1 MAPEPGGAD
10 RLSGALGH
18 VFQKAALLEKA
29 LTHRGYAVRCHPPQP
44 SNERLEFLGDRV
56 LGLVV
61 ADLLLR
67 CFPQEDEGEIARR
80 YASLVRRDALAEVA
94 EQIGLAE
101 HLMLEKGE
109 ERSGGRHNPTILA
122 DALEAVIAALYLDG
136 GLAVAA
142 AFVERQW
149 TPLIEAQAGP
159 PKDVKSA
166 LQEWVLAAGRPLPVY
181 RTLGQVGPDHEPVI
195 TVEVAVEGLP
205 AVRGS
210 GSSRRAAEQAA
221 AKMLLMK
228 ARQGEDG

>member
-1 MAPEPGGAD
+1 MAPDPDGMD
-10 RLSGALGH
+10 RLSGTLGH
-18 VFQKAALLEKA
+18 VFQEAALLEEA
-29 LTHRGYAVRCHPPQP
+29 LTHRGYAAHCHPPQP

-61 ADLLLR
+61 AGLLLR
-67 CFPQEDEGEIARR
+67 CFPQENEGEIAQR

-94 EQIGLAE
+94 EEIGLAE
-101 HLMLEKGE
+101 HMMLEKGE
-109 ERSGGRHNPTILA
+109 ERNGGRHNPTILA

-142 AFVERQW
+142 TFIERQW

-159 PKDVKSA
+159 PKDMKSA
-166 LQEWVLAAGRPLPVY
+166 LQEWALAAGRSLPVY
-181 RTLGQVGPDHEPVI
+181 CTLGQVGPDHEPVI
-195 TVEVAVEGLP
+195 TVEVAVKGLP

-221 AKMLLMK
+221 AKVLLMN
-228 ARQGEDG
+228 AQATEDG